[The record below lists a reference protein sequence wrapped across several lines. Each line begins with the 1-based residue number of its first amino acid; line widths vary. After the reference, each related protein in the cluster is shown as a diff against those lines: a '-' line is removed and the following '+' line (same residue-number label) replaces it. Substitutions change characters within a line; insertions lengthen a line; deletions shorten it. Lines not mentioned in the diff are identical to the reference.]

1 MARDIDYAATAVKN
15 AVLEK
20 YGSANSLD
28 DLRVVA
34 NDRTISIFHAGQMA
48 EGTRDRLL
56 ATVRAAS
63 SYEDLW
69 TALTT
74 RKDLIN

>member
-15 AVLEK
+15 ALREK
-20 YGSANSLD
+20 YGGDNSLD

-34 NDRTISIFHAGQMA
+34 NDRTISIYHDGKMA

-63 SYEDLW
+63 SYADLW
-69 TALTT
+69 TALAA